1 MKIENKRNY
10 PRINTLLP
18 FGARRLNLKKDEGLQ
33 CRVSRG
39 DIVIDETDPL
49 PVKDERLNDWL
60 NMLNAKLNYL
70 IRIAPSQHEIGS
82 SIDFEPVNI
91 SGGGM
96 MMITADTYRVGDIT
110 EIKMVLQAYP
120 AKILY
125 LYGEITRI
133 DKTPHLT
140 DRHTVGMKFLG
151 MTEEVR
157 NEILQFEFK
166 KHGDKLLKK
175 KRTVA

>member
-1 MKIENKRNY
+1 MKSENKRQY

-39 DIVIDETDPL
+39 DIIIDETDPL

-82 SIDFEPVNI
+82 PIDFEPVNI

-96 MMITADTYRVGDIT
+96 MMITEDNYRVGDIT

-125 LYGEITRI
+125 LYGEVIRI
-133 DKTPHLT
+133 DEAPQLPG
-140 DRHTVGMKFLG
+140 RHTVGIRFLG

-157 NEILQFEFK
+157 NEILKFEFK
-166 KHGDKLLKK
+166 KHGDKLLKRK
-175 KRTVA
+175 SVVV